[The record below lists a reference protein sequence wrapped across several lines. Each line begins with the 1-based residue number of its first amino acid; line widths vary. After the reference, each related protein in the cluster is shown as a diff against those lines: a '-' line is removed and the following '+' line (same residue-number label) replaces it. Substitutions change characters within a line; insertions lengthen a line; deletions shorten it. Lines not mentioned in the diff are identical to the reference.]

1 MTTVD
6 ESILE
11 LSEKQ
16 DAVFDDFFTLDKLI
30 WLLDGGTRSGK
41 TDLAVLLM
49 LVLAADYTGETVV
62 VVGRTAGSAKQNIR
76 PALVRFARVMGI
88 PVNTNAT
95 PMRVGGNEW
104 RVFGASKIGDAE
116 TIWGA
121 SSIGALIDEATRC
134 REDCVKAAQSRCTE
148 GDDPRIVMTMNPAS
162 RMHWLR
168 QEYIV
173 PNKGNTYYENFVIWD
188 NPFLP
193 QAIVEEIIEMFSGAD
208 YQRLV
213 EGKWADQAGRVYPNL
228 TIADANYAPETVFE
242 IDVSIDPGYSDPYA
256 GLIILHTPEGYVV
269 FDEYYE
275 THESFNLNAE
285 QHAQAFEVLY
295 DEAAEQ
301 FGAKNRWCF
310 VDPAAKSDR
319 LEYTKLGFANTKT
332 DNNSNNTKGQGCKLL
347 RLQCDRKNY
356 IIHPRCTNLI
366 REAEEYFWNPDAEDQ
381 PQEENDHTLDA
392 WRYHCNRAYKNMSA
406 MIF

>member
-76 PALVRFARVMGI
+76 PALVRFARVLGI

-193 QAIVEEIIEMFSGAD
+193 TAIVEEIIEMWSGAD

-213 EGKWADQAGRVYPNL
+213 EGKWADQSGRVLPNL
-228 TIADANYAPETVFE
+228 TISDYTPETVLD
-242 IDVSIDPGYSDPYA
+242 IDLTVDPGYSDPYA
-256 GLIILHTPEGYVV
+256 GLIILSTPEGYVIW
-269 FDEYYE
+269 DEYYE
-275 THESFNLNAE
+275 THESVNLNAE
-285 QHAQAFEVLY
+285 EHALAVETQY
-295 DEAAEQ
+295 DAAAEQ
-301 FGAKNRWCF
+301 FNAKNRWCF
-310 VDPAAKSDR
+310 VDPGAKGDR
-319 LEYTKLGFANTKT
+319 LEYTKLGFADSKT
-332 DNNSNNTKGQGCKLL
+332 YNNADTNKGVGCKLL
-347 RLQCDRKNY
+347 RLQMDRSNY

-366 REAEEYFWNPDAEDQ
+366 REAEDFYWDPDAEDM
-381 PQEENDHTLDA
+381 PQDGNDHTIDA
-392 WRYHCNRAYKNMSA
+392 LRYHCNRAYRNMA
-406 MIF
+406 AVMF